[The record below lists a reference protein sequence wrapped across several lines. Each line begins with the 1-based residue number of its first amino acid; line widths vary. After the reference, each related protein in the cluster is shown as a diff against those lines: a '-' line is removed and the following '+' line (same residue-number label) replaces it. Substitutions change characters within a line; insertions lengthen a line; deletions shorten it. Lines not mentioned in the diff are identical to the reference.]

1 MPQALAQ
8 IYEQMDVITQ
18 KELYD
23 YAVFLISRKKE
34 SMEEESLAK
43 IGTKPIDSLY
53 ADLIAAESEA
63 ITAAARQSIWEQIK
77 NDTW

>member
-34 SMEEESLAK
+34 CVETEPLAK

-53 ADLIAAESEA
+53 ADLIATESETVSA
-63 ITAAARQSIWEQIK
+63 FENGNAF
-77 NDTW
+77 